1 MMMGMANRS
10 STIRVTALRRTEK
23 SHSKSKMFQKAALS
37 HPGWI
42 IKGSDLRKETEPS
55 SPVHHIASMSALLA
69 TDGFWHS
76 FCLEWYLYML
86 RVNLCLKLLVSFFLV
101 WAVMTA
107 AVVKE
112 AGVSWP
118 RSQPVTGNVIFT
130 AAPWKTISLLSAWL
144 SCPSAPH
151 RVGDTK
157 NTTQWTSSHHS
168 CQLTHN
174 HVHLCCPAGKSIPM
188 NWEKNHTGTLQNAV
202 VTLRSSVS

>member
-1 MMMGMANRS
+1 MNHKGLRFTKANGTFLTHASHRFNVS
-10 STIRVTALRRTEK
+10 S
-23 SHSKSKMFQKAALS
+23 
-37 HPGWI
+37 
-42 IKGSDLRKETEPS
+42 IK
-55 SPVHHIASMSALLA
+55 

-86 RVNLCLKLLVSFFLV
+86 RVNLCPEAVSVVFFFLF

-107 AVVKE
+107 AAVKE

-118 RSQPVTGNVIFT
+118 CFQPVTGNVIFT

-151 RVGDTK
+151 RVGDAK
-157 NTTQWTSSHHS
+157 NTSQWTSSHHS

-174 HVHLCCPAGKSIPM
+174 HVHLCCPAGKSFPVNWQKKKQIPM
-188 NWEKNHTGTLQNAV
+188 VHCKMQLFP
-202 VTLRSSVS
+202 